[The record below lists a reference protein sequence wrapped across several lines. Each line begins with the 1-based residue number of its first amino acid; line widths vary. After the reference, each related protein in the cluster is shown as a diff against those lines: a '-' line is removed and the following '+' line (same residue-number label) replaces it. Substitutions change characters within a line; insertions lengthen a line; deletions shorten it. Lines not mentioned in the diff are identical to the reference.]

1 MKEIINQLKAIRTAL
16 GTLNIVSSDH
26 NVDVIQG
33 CKQLLDR
40 ITVIL
45 QKADA
50 EAAKD
55 NPKSEEEENERDDQ
69 S

>member
-16 GTLNIVSSDH
+16 GTLNIVSTDH

-50 EAAKD
+50 DAAEAAKD
-55 NPKSEEEENERDDQ
+55 NQTSKEQAEK
-69 S
+69 

>member
-16 GTLNIVSSDH
+16 GTLNIVSTDH

-40 ITVIL
+40 ITAIL

-50 EAAKD
+50 DAAEAAKD
-55 NPKSEEEENERDDQ
+55 NQTSKEQAEK
-69 S
+69 

>member
-16 GTLNIVSSDH
+16 GTLNIVSTDH

-40 ITVIL
+40 IL
-45 QKADA
+45 QKADADAA

-55 NPKSEEEENERDDQ
+55 NQTSKEQAEK
-69 S
+69 

>member
-1 MKEIINQLKAIRTAL
+1 MKEVINQLRAVRAAL

-33 CKQLLDR
+33 CKELLDR
-40 ITVIL
+40 ITVIM

-50 EAAKD
+50 DAAEA
-55 NPKSEEEENERDDQ
+55 PNE
-69 S
+69 